1 MNNKNK
7 IQKAKQL
14 KPTTINFIDDDDE
27 EKSRENKIKK
37 STIIEKLEFLKLCA
51 EKQSKQLKHHR
62 LEQENLISILT
73 SKNEELSNFVTKLE
87 KT

>member
-7 IQKAKQL
+7 IQKGKQL
-14 KPTTINFIDDDDE
+14 KHTINFIDDAD
-27 EKSRENKIKK
+27 SRENKIIK
-37 STIIEKLEFLKLCA
+37 STLLEKLEFLKLCA

-62 LEQENLISILT
+62 LEQENLISILAN
-73 SKNEELSNFVTKLE
+73 KNEELSNFVNKLE